1 MSDGSTDDWVYSG
14 RGVQPTLR
22 WSFTVDAPLVDVRL
36 ARETGE
42 VIAADASGGLYLL
55 DRRGRVQSLTRTR
68 HALQRVA
75 WCDNGTGGAVAFD
88 NTMVAWFDR
97 RLQFRWTREMPD
109 EVLAISVDPHG
120 THVAV
125 AMANGVNMVLTSEN
139 KKFSRFETVR
149 PLRHLQLLATS
160 TDMLAAADHG
170 LVGRY
175 ALGGNAIWTEK
186 LWSNVGDLAVTG
198 DGRSVFLAGFTHG
211 AQLYD
216 GAAGVSQGTFVAEG
230 TVGLVTCGFS
240 KKHLV
245 AATLERQ
252 LFSVDDG
259 GSLVWH
265 LTAPEDVNRVLMSP
279 LGDWIVCGFASGR
292 IVRLD
297 SNR

>member
-1 MSDGSTDDWVYSG
+1 MSDGSTDDWIYSG

-22 WSFTVDAPLVDVRL
+22 WSFTVDAPLTDVRL

-42 VIAADASGGLYLL
+42 VIAADVSGGLYLL

-75 WCDNGTGGAVAFD
+75 WCDSGTAGAAAFD
-88 NTMVAWFDR
+88 NTMVGWFDR
-97 RLQFRWTREMPD
+97 RLQFSWTREMPD
-109 EVLAISVDPHG
+109 DVLAISVDPHG
-120 THVAV
+120 THLAV
-125 AMANGVNMVLTSEN
+125 AMANGVTMVLTSDN
-139 KKFSRFETVR
+139 GKFSRFETVR

-160 TDMLAAADHG
+160 AGMLAAADHG

-175 ALGGNAIWTEK
+175 ALSGSSVWTEK
-186 LWSNVGDLAVTG
+186 LWSNVGDLAATG
-198 DGRSVFLAGFTHG
+198 DGRNVFLAGFTHG
-211 AQLYD
+211 AQLFD
-216 GAAGVSQGTFVAEG
+216 GDEGASRGTFVTEG
-230 TVGLVTCGFS
+230 TVGLVACGFA
-240 KKHLV
+240 KRHLV

-252 LFSVDDG
+252 LFAIDDS

-265 LTAPEDVNRVLMSP
+265 LTAPEDINRVLMSP